1 MKLKCLSCEALARMV
16 YASAAQTPHVVDV
29 EIFRLGL
36 HNEPKNLR
44 ARLQQAID
52 ENTINHKGGGGYD
65 AIVLAYALCGQATAG
80 LVAREVPLI
89 IPRAHDCITL
99 FLGSRARYQQ
109 EFVDHPGTYWYAL
122 DYMQRRDKAGTSLAL
137 GSGPDT
143 DNTNIQGVYQEYV
156 EKYGEDNANY
166 LMEVMGAWQSHYQR
180 AAFIDVG
187 VGDGT
192 PVERLAQD
200 EAARRGWTFERVLG
214 DLALVRNLLFGDW
227 NEDFLIIPPGQRIA
241 MAYDEQIMRCVP
253 GE

>member
-16 YASAAQTPHVVDV
+16 YSSAAQTPHVVDV
-29 EIFRLGL
+29 EVFRLGL
-36 HNEPKNLR
+36 HNEPKSLR

-52 ENTINHKGGGGYD
+52 ANVGAGYE

-80 LVAREVPLI
+80 LVARDVPLV

-122 DYMQRRDKAGTSLAL
+122 DYMQRRDKSSTSLAL
-137 GSGPDT
+137 GSGM
-143 DNTNIQGVYQEYV
+143 DNTNMQDVYQEYV
-156 EKYGEDNANY
+156 TKYGEDNANY
-166 LMEVMGAWQSHYQR
+166 LMEVMGAWQNHYQR

-192 PVERLAQD
+192 PVEEMAQA
-200 EAARRGWTFERVLG
+200 EAERRGWAFDRVLG
-214 DLALVRNLLFGDW
+214 NLKLVRNLLFGEW
-227 NEDFLIIPPGQRIA
+227 NEDYLVIPPGQRIV
-241 MAYDEQIMRCVP
+241 MAYDDQIVQCAP
-253 GE
+253 AE

>member
-1 MKLKCLSCEALARMV
+1 MV
-16 YASAAQTPHVVDV
+16 YYCASQTPHVVDV
-29 EIFRLGL
+29 EVFRLGL

-52 ENTINHKGGGGYD
+52 ENTVNNSTVNNKGNAGYD

-80 LVAREVPLI
+80 LVARDVPLI

-122 DYMQRRDKAGTSLAL
+122 DYMQRRDKSGTSLAL
-137 GSGPDT
+137 GSGPDNANT
-143 DNTNIQGVYQEYV
+143 DNTNMQGIYQEYV

-166 LMEVMGAWQSHYQR
+166 LMEIMGAWQSHYKR

-187 VGDGT
+187 VGDGS
-192 PVERLAQD
+192 PVERMAQD
-200 EAARRGWTFERVLG
+200 EAERRGWAFDRVLG
-214 DLALVRNLLFGDW
+214 DLVLVRNLLFGDW
-227 NEDFLIIPPGQRIA
+227 NEDFLVIPPGQRIA
-241 MAYDEQIMRCVP
+241 MAYDDQIMRCVP
-253 GE
+253 AG

>member
-16 YASAAQTPHVVDV
+16 YSSAAQTPHVVDV
-29 EIFRLGL
+29 EVFRLGL
-36 HNEPKNLR
+36 HNEPKSLR

-52 ENTINHKGGGGYD
+52 ANVGAGYE

-80 LVAREVPLI
+80 LVARDVPLV

-122 DYMQRRDKAGTSLAL
+122 DYMQRRDKSSTSLAL
-137 GSGPDT
+137 GSGM
-143 DNTNIQGVYQEYV
+143 DNTNMQDVYQEYV
-156 EKYGEDNANY
+156 AKYGEDNANY
-166 LMEVMGAWQSHYQR
+166 LMEVMGAWQNHYQR

-192 PVERLAQD
+192 PVEEMAQA
-200 EAARRGWTFERVLG
+200 EAERRGWAFDRVLG
-214 DLALVRNLLFGDW
+214 NLKLVRNLLFGEW
-227 NEDFLIIPPGQRIA
+227 NEDYLVIPPGQRIV
-241 MAYDEQIMRCVP
+241 MAYDDQIVQCAP
-253 GE
+253 AE